1 MGCRLTQIYR
11 IKKGNIQK
19 SSYQNTPDHPK
30 PLEFVIL
37 GLTRNPVFSWMPAFN
52 RTATFA
58 WINVVE
64 DSFLKEGFFVAGFE
78 KCEYGKS

>member
-1 MGCRLTQIYR
+1 
-11 IKKGNIQK
+11 
-19 SSYQNTPDHPK
+19 
-30 PLEFVIL
+30 
-37 GLTRNPVFSWMPAFN
+37 MPAFN

-78 KCEYGKS
+78 KCEYRKS